1 MKCEKCGKEID
12 GILVDEFL
20 LDGSDTDIE
29 YPFAE
34 VPENAVVIDVNRN
47 WTGYELSEEERLDTI
62 HCPHCKQFPFV
73 CEEIQEE
80 EIVRLVLFKGNGNA
94 DKKPTNLDRI
104 KNMTVDE
111 MTALMFDTAAC
122 KKCAY
127 YRTPLCGFKDCKDGI
142 KAWLEQEAEE

>member
-62 HCPHCKQFPFV
+62 RCPHCKQFPFV

-80 EIVRLVLFKGNGNA
+80 ETVRLVLFKGNGNA

-104 KNMTVDE
+104 KNMTLDE
-111 MTALMFDTAAC
+111 MAELLKSASC
-122 KKCAY
+122 KSCAY
-127 YRTPLCGFKDCKDGI
+127 RGHTRCSSRPCKDGI
-142 KAWLEQEAEE
+142 KTWLEREAENE